1 MEQISEGRFGPFL
14 ETRGFLKAL
23 VRTTKLSDKMLQIFI
38 HVYECIVVSKIGR
51 YRRKIMTRQSVSANF
66 VSHIKERKLSKRVR
80 MGPSQSFGIV
90 TPEPPEIEKGI
101 KLIAREG
108 EKKFSKKR
116 ACGRFEL
123 SWEIHMKDQRRKKAE
138 EKPFFV
144 L

>member
-1 MEQISEGRFGPFL
+1 
-14 ETRGFLKAL
+14 
-23 VRTTKLSDKMLQIFI
+23 
-38 HVYECIVVSKIGR
+38 
-51 YRRKIMTRQSVSANF
+51 
-66 VSHIKERKLSKRVR
+66 
-80 MGPSQSFGIV
+80 MGPSQSFAIV

-138 EKPFFV
+138 KKLFFV